1 MKYLLGNALFLMAVA
16 QIMVT
21 AQIFIR
27 KRYILVTLIFAIR
40 NVFTFIVLSTQK
52 LNYNQ
57 FLTIIK
63 YN

>member
-1 MKYLLGNALFLMAVA
+1 MKYLLEYALFLMAVA
-16 QIMVT
+16 QTMVT

-40 NVFTFIVLSTQK
+40 KAFTFIVLSTRK
-52 LNYNQ
+52 LNWNQ

>member
-40 NVFTFIVLSTQK
+40 KVFTFIVLSTQK
-52 LNYNQ
+52 LNWNQ